1 MVKELLV
8 NETLTDT
15 MIKSGAQLIRELDK
29 QGADVSSAFWFYVSE
44 EEIWKL
50 IFVSQKISEEGP
62 RSYYKR
68 IMEANKKLGR
78 KLEKISL
85 NDIGVSSLDHGIVQL
100 LRMMIQVDGLGG
112 VRFSKNT
119 INGHYIDDVYIYR
132 MK

>member
-1 MVKELLV
+1 MTVLKHLEERNVDLSLYP
-8 NETLTDT
+8 
-15 MIKSGAQLIRELDK
+15 
-29 QGADVSSAFWFYVSE
+29 DVYVSE